1 MPGDKKV
8 VQSAESLASSGLKS
22 DSRAKM
28 DEQNSGSRK
37 DNIASGMTPSFSGAA
52 VSSVKSGVSKV
63 AAEQGGHYPPT
74 SYNDY
79 QYPGLGGTYAQV
91 DGSGHQGAYPDN
103 ASLLYYYSPY
113 ASGAFMGVDGQQP
126 YFSSSEAMPGYSWN
140 SKSAT
145 GSNGMKSNDY
155 NSKRTMNPY
164 ATKSSSYGMDMKSR
178 QQPTS
183 TVPKS
188 FLQSQQIKSL
198 NKLGSAY
205 QSAGLSKGYQPSGN
219 YSSYPYQNQGLFSNY
234 SMNYPSTGR
243 LWNENDRYKPREKSY
258 NNGESEELTRGPR
271 AQALNVNVE
280 EDKLVIPL
288 TKDKYNLDEFPTKY
302 DHAKFYVIKSYSE
315 DDVHKCIKYD
325 VWSSTPNGNKKL
337 DAAYRDADGKAN
349 IFLFFSVNG
358 SGQFVGVAE
367 MIGPVD
373 YEKNMEFWQLD
384 KWNGFFPV
392 KWHIIK
398 DVPNTL
404 LRHIT
409 LVNNDNRPVTYT
421 RDTQEVGLK
430 EGLEMLEIFKSYSP
444 KTSLLDDLTFYENR
458 EKLLKAR
465 RVNKAAFQAEKNA
478 QAGER
483 IIGEGSMSTNGLKDP
498 TASLIN
504 LTRNLSLGD
513 KSAAI

>member
-1 MPGDKKV
+1 MPGDKKI

-28 DEQNSGSRK
+28 EEQNSGSRK
-37 DNIASGMTPSFSGAA
+37 DNIPSGMTPSFSGAA
-52 VSSVKSGVSKV
+52 VSSVKSGVNTA
-63 AAEQGGHYPPT
+63 AAEQGGHYTPT
-74 SYNDY
+74 NSYDY
-79 QYPGLGGTYAQV
+79 QYPGLNATYAQV
-91 DGSGHQGAYPDN
+91 DGSGHGGAYPDN
-103 ASLLYYYSPY
+103 
-113 ASGAFMGVDGQQP
+113 
-126 YFSSSEAMPGYSWN
+126 EAMPGYSWN

-155 NSKRTMNPY
+155 NSKRTMNSY
-164 ATKSSSYGMDMKSR
+164 AARSSSYGMDMKSR
-178 QQPTS
+178 QQSAS

-188 FLQSQQIKSL
+188 FLHSQQIRSL

-219 YSSYPYQNQGLFSNY
+219 FSSYAYQNQGLFSNY

-243 LWNENDRYKPREKSY
+243 LWNENDRYKSREKSY

-271 AQALNVNVE
+271 AQALNVNIE

-288 TKDKYNLDEFPTKY
+288 AKDKYNLDEFPTKY

-337 DAAYRDADGKAN
+337 DAAYRDADGKAK

-367 MIGPVD
+367 MTGPVD
-373 YEKNMEFWQLD
+373 YEKNMDFWQLD

-392 KWHIIK
+392 KWHIVK

-404 LRHIT
+404 LRHII
-409 LVNNDNRPVTYT
+409 LENNDNRPVTYT
-421 RDTQEVGLK
+421 RDTQEVALK
-430 EGLEMLEIFKSYSP
+430 QGLEMLEIFKSYSP

-498 TASLIN
+498 TATLIN
-504 LTRNLSLGD
+504 LTHNLSLGD
-513 KSAAI
+513 KSAAT

>member
-1 MPGDKKV
+1 
-8 VQSAESLASSGLKS
+8 SESLASSGLKS

-28 DEQNSGSRK
+28 EEQNSGSRK
-37 DNIASGMTPSFSGAA
+37 DNIPSGMTPSFSGAA
-52 VSSVKSGVSKV
+52 VSSVKSGVNTA
-63 AAEQGGHYPPT
+63 AAEQGGHYTPT
-74 SYNDY
+74 NSYDY
-79 QYPGLGGTYAQV
+79 QYPGLNATYAQV
-91 DGSGHQGAYPDN
+91 DGSGHGGAYPDN
-103 ASLLYYYSPY
+103 GSLLYYYNPY
-113 ASGAFMGVDGQQP
+113 ANGAFMGVDGQQP

-140 SKSAT
+140 SKSST

-164 ATKSSSYGMDMKSR
+164 AAKSSSYGMDMKS
-178 QQPTS
+178 PLAT
-183 TVPKS
+183 TVPPTTVTQSVSSVHSIFRS
-188 FLQSQQIKSL
+188 FDLARD
-198 NKLGSAY
+198 KLGSAY

-219 YSSYPYQNQGLFSNY
+219 FSSYAYQNQGLFSNY

-243 LWNENDRYKPREKSY
+243 LWNENDRYKSREKSY

-271 AQALNVNVE
+271 AQALNVNIE

-288 TKDKYNLDEFPTKY
+288 AKDKYNLDEFPTKY

-337 DAAYRDADGKAN
+337 DAAYCDADGKAK

-373 YEKNMEFWQLD
+373 YEKNMDFWQLD

-392 KWHIIK
+392 KWHIVK

-404 LRHIT
+404 LRHII
-409 LVNNDNRPVTYT
+409 LENNDNRPVTYT
-421 RDTQEVGLK
+421 RDTQEVALK
-430 EGLEMLEIFKSYSP
+430 QGLEMLEIFKSYSP

-498 TASLIN
+498 TATLIN

-513 KSAAI
+513 KSAAT